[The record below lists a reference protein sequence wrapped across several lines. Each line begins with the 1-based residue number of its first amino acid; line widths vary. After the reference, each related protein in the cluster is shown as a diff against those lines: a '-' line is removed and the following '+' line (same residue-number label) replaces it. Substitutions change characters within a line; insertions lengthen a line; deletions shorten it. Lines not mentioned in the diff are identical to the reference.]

1 MSRKINK
8 ALSFILAII
17 LAFSVS
23 SFAFAADGNLDLED
37 VPLTKAEAEEIALQH
52 LTFKNQTSMV
62 YDSEYNY
69 SPAYKVI
76 STVVLANNKVVIFI
90 CYIDKDT
97 EKVLYRSGSYIN
109 SGITP
114 LNPLTQEE
122 ALNFAISTFGANKAD
137 VVVLTKEKVITDD
150 GDLAYHFIFCENVFE
165 RNECTVVADT
175 GFIDDI
181 SIKMP
186 ANFVDRLV
194 LMIRVFIARFD
205 LFRFLI
211 R

>member
-8 ALSFILAII
+8 ALSFVLAII

-23 SFAFAADGNLDLED
+23 SFAFAADELENT
-37 VPLTKAEAEEIALQH
+37 PLTKAEAEEIALQH

-69 SPAYKVI
+69 TPAYKVI

-97 EKVLYRSGSYIN
+97 EKVLYRNGSYIN

-122 ALNFAISTFGANKAD
+122 ALNFAISTFGANKND

-165 RNECTVVADT
+165 RNECTVIADT

-181 SIKMP
+181 SIRMP